1 MIIMQTWHVI
11 ATDLSIRICKCMFA
25 CMYTYMQCFIC
36 KNNEKVSE
44 RRSSALH
51 HKKSTAYIC
60 ILQGIKNNITRRSN
74 HPLRKLQGF
83 VLSVRNWSNNIY
95 IVIYRII
102 IHWKEI
108 KKKINIF
115 NKVVGNMVRRNY
127 IITCLKLIMLRS
139 NIMT

>member
-1 MIIMQTWHVI
+1 MWSLRTYLFVSVSVCLHVC
-11 ATDLSIRICKCMFA
+11 THIC
-25 CMYTYMQCFIC
+25 
-36 KNNEKVSE
+36 
-44 RRSSALH
+44 SALFVKI
-51 HKKSTAYIC
+51 KKRCRNGVPVRYTTKKALHIC

-127 IITCLKLIMLRS
+127 IVTRLKLIMLRS